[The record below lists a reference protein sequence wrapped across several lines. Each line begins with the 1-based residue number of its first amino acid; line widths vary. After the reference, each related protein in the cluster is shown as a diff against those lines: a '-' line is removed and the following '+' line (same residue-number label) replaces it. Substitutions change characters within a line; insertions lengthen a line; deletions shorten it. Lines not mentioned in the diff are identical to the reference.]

1 MQFAYRIFIQ
11 PVAFFT
17 CGYVP
22 VYVSTY
28 CIKMCEK
35 HNGRCNAVAI
45 VIAVYGYLYFI
56 VNRFFYRL
64 HSFIHIRNKQGV
76 GKLRTVEILLC
87 LLGCVYSSADKQTAQ
102 KHRQSRVGL
111 EFHCKCIVRISDK
124 PFFHKKLYPLDKF
137 FQFFRCKT
145 IFVIAEMT
153 AHFRDRLFLCKLCKL
168 VLAECYQH
176 LLGTLS

>member
-1 MQFAYRIFIQ
+1 
-11 PVAFFT
+11 
-17 CGYVP
+17 
-22 VYVSTY
+22 
-28 CIKMCEK
+28 MCEK

-64 HSFIHIRNKQGV
+64 YCLIHIRNKQGV
-76 GKLRTVEILLC
+76 GKFRTVEILLC

-102 KHRQSRVGL
+102 KHRQSSVGL

-145 IFVIAEMT
+145 IFIIAEMT
-153 AHFRDRLFLCKLCKL
+153 AHFRDRLFLCELCKL
-168 VLAECYQH
+168 VLAECYQN

>member
-1 MQFAYRIFIQ
+1 MTRGTFFVQRISSIFRYSHRSPSGRPPSWSIRPRRTASSPYSTLPTSAAISSFASISAWNF
-11 PVAFFT
+11 
-17 CGYVP
+17 
-22 VYVSTY
+22 S
-28 CIKMCEK
+28 
-35 HNGRCNAVAI
+35 
-45 VIAVYGYLYFI
+45 
-56 VNRFFYRL
+56 
-64 HSFIHIRNKQGV
+64 
-76 GKLRTVEILLC
+76 VEILLC

-168 VLAECYQH
+168 VLAECYQN